1 MPTVNLSP
9 LGGAASQFLDNNGVI
24 LSGGKLYSYAA
35 GTTTPQITYTSAAG
49 VTPHANPIIL
59 DSAGRVPGG
68 EIWLTDAL
76 IYKFTLETSTG
87 VLLGTYDNI
96 SGINDINLNA
106 AFVDYDPPFAGAL
119 NSGYTVQDKLS
130 QTVSVKDFGAVG
142 NGVANDTVAIQA
154 ALDSGAGGVYFP
166 SGNYLVSSVEASS
179 NTTIYGDGNAS
190 QLTASGTGNILV
202 VTGVSGGTQ
211 IENVL
216 VQNLSFLG
224 LNNMSAG
231 PLGCGVIVL
240 HAVNVTVDQCYFDS
254 FGPGVADTATGG
266 AALLFYVN
274 CVDVTAS
281 NNTVVNGTGYLNG
294 TDIALYSAAGYG
306 IVTGNRTYSTNSQG
320 IYTNAATKTGRIII
334 TNNISRNHTRHGII
348 PVYAGTNEKID
359 TIVANNICEDCAST
373 GIYVN
378 TEADGVVIANNII
391 ESCSGGG
398 PNGYTLDGGIS
409 LLGIGKRICIGNYI
423 NNTGYT
429 SAGVQRV
436 IDPPTVNTP
445 TNTAGIRV
453 SNGVAGI
460 VSSNVI
466 VGGSGRG
473 IDLANGANGVQIV
486 DNTITNPEYAA
497 IHIESLNNVGANS
510 VIARNKID
518 VSVSDAMG
526 IWHRG
531 SIAADQ
537 CFIDENRIKGKK
549 AATSKDG
556 IRFEGNGITG
566 SVSRNNIGDF
576 DVGFNIQSVAMSTR
590 LGDACV
596 SDGNQLHDSTE
607 GFRFLSDLTDFGF
620 YTNFVFDSNGTDVVD
635 AYARNTV
642 RPAVSVSPVYLFYRS
657 TFPAVGTWSVGD
669 RVINTVPTVGQ
680 PKSWVCTVAGT
691 PGTWVSEGNL

>member
-1 MPTVNLSP
+1 MSLTKATYSMIE
-9 LGGAASQFLDNNGVI
+9 GA
-24 LSGGKLYSYAA
+24 
-35 GTTTPQITYTSAAG
+35 P
-49 VTPHANPIIL
+49 AN
-59 DSAGRVPGG
+59 
-68 EIWLTDAL
+68 
-76 IYKFTLETSTG
+76 
-87 VLLGTYDNI
+87 VL
-96 SGINDINLNA
+96 
-106 AFVDYDPPFAGAL
+106 
-119 NSGYTVQDKLS
+119 
-130 QTVSVKDFGAVG
+130 DFGAVG
-142 NGVANDTVAIQA
+142 DGVADDTAAIQA
-154 ALDSGAGGVYFP
+154 ALDSGAGVVYFP
-166 SGNYLVSSVEASS
+166 AGEYLVSSVSANS

-254 FGPGVADTATGG
+254 FGPGVGDAATGG
-266 AALLFYVN
+266 AALCFYTN

-281 NNTVVNGTGYLNG
+281 NNIVVNGTGYLNG

-334 TNNISRNHTRHGII
+334 TNNISKNHTRHGIE
-348 PVYAGTNEKID
+348 PVYSGTNEKID
-359 TIVANNICEDCAST
+359 TIVANNICENCAST

-378 TEADGVVIANNII
+378 TEADGMVIANNII

-398 PNGYTLDGGIS
+398 PNGYALDGGIS
-409 LLGIGKRICIGNYI
+409 LLGVGKRICIGNYI

-445 TNTAGIRV
+445 TQTAGIRI

-460 VSSNVI
+460 VSGNLI

-473 IDLANGANGVQIV
+473 IDMVNGVNGVQV
-486 DNTITNPEYAA
+486 LDNTITNPEYAA
-497 IHIESLNNVGANS
+497 IHIGSLNNAGANC

-526 IWHRG
+526 IWHIG
-531 SIAADQ
+531 SLAADQ

-566 SVSRNNIGDF
+566 SVSRNNVGNF
-576 DVGFNIQSVAMSTR
+576 DAAVSLQSNTMPAL
-590 LGDACV
+590 LGDSCV
-596 SDGNQLHDSTE
+596 FDGNQLHDSTQ
-607 GFRFLSDLTDFGF
+607 GFVFLSDANNFGF
-620 YTNFVFDSNGTDVVD
+620 YTNNTFFGNGT
-635 AYARNTV
+635 NTV
-642 RPAVSVSPVYLFYRS
+642 DVYGFNTLRPAVSVSPVYLFYRS
-657 TFPAVGTWSVGD
+657 TFPTAGTWRVGD
-669 RVINTVPTVGQ
+669 RVINTTPTVGQ